1 MKSALPVASSPTQSL
16 TQLARPV
23 VNSSNTANTAMSAK
37 MLPQAVQSPPV
48 YASSYAAPVYSS
60 PSYPVPYLTAYLGQ
74 ATRMDASGNVQL
86 NLPLVEQ
93 IVATREAAIP
103 ALYGFLNQSQNVLA
117 ICEALYAAQRLCE
130 TGVQGVGQL
139 YGATQFLH
147 NNPHPLVQI
156 YLSGF
161 YRKLNA
167 PETFGPLLTM
177 LMRNALQPGP
187 PVPGAFNPQE
197 EVGGAILDLIANKAA
212 EKMKSQK

>member
-1 MKSALPVASSPTQSL
+1 MKPALPVASPVNPNIQLPHAQAVSALTAKAVPQHAQAGIISPYPVYHAPQAYPIQSL
-16 TQLARPV
+16 TP
-23 VNSSNTANTAMSAK
+23 
-37 MLPQAVQSPPV
+37 
-48 YASSYAAPVYSS
+48 
-60 PSYPVPYLTAYLGQ
+60 YLGQ
-74 ATRMDASGNVQL
+74 YTYMYANGNLQL
-86 NLPLVEQ
+86 NLSLVEQ
-93 IVATREAAIP
+93 IAACREAAVP
-103 ALYGFLNQSQNVLA
+103 ALYGFLSQSQNILA
-117 ICEALYAAQRLCE
+117 ICEALYTAQRLCE

-187 PVPGAFNPQE
+187 PVPGTFNPQE

-212 EKMKSQK
+212 EKIKNQK

>member
-1 MKSALPVASSPTQSL
+1 MKSALPVASQPKLIPTQIAGPAVNPN
-16 TQLARPV
+16 LA
-23 VNSSNTANTAMSAK
+23 AMHAK
-37 MLPQAVQSPPV
+37 GVSQPVQSAPV
-48 YASSYAAPVYSS
+48 YAPHPYISQYSLQ
-60 PSYPVPYLTAYLGQ
+60 SYPVQGLTPYLGQ
-74 ATRMDASGNVQL
+74 YTRMDASGNVQL

-93 IVATREAAIP
+93 IVAYREAAIP
-103 ALYGFLNQSQNVLA
+103 ALYGFLSQSQNILA
-117 ICEALYAAQRLCE
+117 ICEALYTAQRLCE

-212 EKMKSQK
+212 EKMKTQK